1 MKDNMGKRCLSTVDG
16 IDFRIWEPYPF
27 IEECSK
33 IWYSLKFKGPGI
45 QYEIAICVKTGDVVW
60 FNGPFPCGF
69 SNLNIFCAGLKQE
82 LGLGEKVIADCGYRG
97 DANVCTPDDWKDEAN
112 KKAMGQL

>member
-1 MKDNMGKRCLSTVDG
+1 MKLLSASRQEMLYGSMVH
-16 IDFRIWEPYPF
+16 
-27 IEECSK
+27 
-33 IWYSLKFKGPGI
+33 SL
-45 QYEIAICVKTGDVVW
+45 VV
-60 FNGPFPCGF
+60 FPTWIF
-69 SNLNIFCAGLKQE
+69 FCAGLKQE